1 MLVTSPNSPA
11 LVDSAES
18 HKDLSLMPRDTFG
31 DLQAFIAVARARSF
45 TRAAAQLRV
54 SQPAL
59 SYTVRELEERL
70 GVRLLMRSTRG
81 VSPTEAGQRL
91 LDRLAPEFDGIE
103 EGIQALSEL
112 RDEPMGTIRITA
124 IDYAIRS
131 TVWPKLA
138 MFLPK
143 YPDIKVELINEYASV
158 DIVASGYDA
167 GVRFGQ
173 ELAQDMISVRI
184 GPDIRIMVVAAKTYF
199 AGRKLPGT
207 PQDLMEHTC
216 INLRTTT
223 YGNLYE
229 WEFVK
234 GKKALSARVDGP
246 LTFNNAYDIFEAA
259 KAGFGLA
266 YLPEDLVRPFIA
278 KGHFVSVLE
287 DWCPTWDGLHLYYPN
302 RRQPSRAMTLLVDAL
317 RYRP

>member
-1 MLVTSPNSPA
+1 
-11 LVDSAES
+11 
-18 HKDLSLMPRDTFG
+18 MPRDSFG
-31 DLQAFIAVARARSF
+31 DLYAFIAVARARSF

-59 SYTVRELEERL
+59 SYTIRKLEGRL
-70 GVRLLMRSTRG
+70 GVRLLLRNTRG

-112 RDEPMGTIRITA
+112 RDEPKGTIRITA

-131 TVWPKLA
+131 TLWPRLA
-138 MFLPK
+138 KFLPRF
-143 YPDIKVELINEYASV
+143 PDIKVELINEYASV

-184 GPDIRIMVVAAKTYF
+184 SPNIRIMVVGAVSYF
-199 AGRKLPGT
+199 AGRSFPRT
-207 PQDLMEHTC
+207 PKDLMQHAC

-223 YGNLYE
+223 YGNLYG

-246 LTFNNAYDIFEAA
+246 LAFNNAYDIFEAA

-266 YLPEDLVRPFIA
+266 YLPEDLVRPLIET
-278 KGHFVSVLE
+278 GHLVSVLE
-287 DWCPTWDGLHLYYPN
+287 DWCPTWSGLHLYYPN

>member
-1 MLVTSPNSPA
+1 
-11 LVDSAES
+11 
-18 HKDLSLMPRDTFG
+18 MPRDNFG
-31 DLQAFIAVARARSF
+31 DLYAFIAVARARSF

-59 SYTVRELEERL
+59 SYTIRELEENL

-103 EGIQALSEL
+103 EGIRALSEL

-131 TVWPKLA
+131 TLWPKLA
-138 MFLPK
+138 KFLPK

-158 DIVASGYDA
+158 DIVARGYDA

-184 GPDIRIMVVAAKTYF
+184 GPDIRIMVVGANSYF
-199 AGRKLPGT
+199 ARRSVPKT
-207 PQDLMEHTC
+207 PQDLMEHAC

-223 YGNLYE
+223 YGAIYE
-229 WEFVK
+229 WELIK
-234 GKKALSARVDGP
+234 GKKALSARVNGP
-246 LTFNNAYDIFEAA
+246 LVFNNAYDILEAA

-266 YLPEDLVRPFIA
+266 YLPEDLVRPLIA
-278 KGHFVSVLE
+278 KGQLVSVLE
-287 DWCPTWDGLHLYYPN
+287 DWCPTWSGFHLYYPN

-317 RYRP
+317 RYRA

>member
-1 MLVTSPNSPA
+1 MSR
-11 LVDSAES
+11 DS
-18 HKDLSLMPRDTFG
+18 FG
-31 DLQAFIAVARARSF
+31 DLHAFIAVARSRSF

-59 SYTVRELEERL
+59 SHTIRELEEKL

-103 EGIQALSEL
+103 EEIQALSEL
-112 RDEPMGTIRITA
+112 RDRPMGTIRITA

-131 TVWPKLA
+131 TLWPKLA
-138 MFLPK
+138 KFLPK

-184 GPDIRIMVVAAKTYF
+184 GPDVRNMVVGAKSYF
-199 AGRKLPGT
+199 AGRSLPET
-207 PQDLMEHTC
+207 PRDLMDHAC
-216 INLRTTT
+216 INLRTMTH
-223 YGNLYE
+223 GSLYE

-246 LTFNNAYDIFEAA
+246 LAFNNAYDIFEAA

-278 KGHFVSVLE
+278 KGHLVSVLE
-287 DWCPTWDGLHLYYPN
+287 AWCPTWSGLHLYYPN
-302 RRQPSRAMTLLVDAL
+302 RRQPSRAMALLVEAL
-317 RYRP
+317 RHEG